1 MTPAALKRYLAA
13 LPGATREIKWG
24 VDQVYCIGGK
34 MFAVLHEH
42 KDGADCLSFKV
53 DEHRF
58 LELTDRKGVSPAPY
72 LARAKWVQLKG
83 LKNLPDA
90 ELKALLARAHEIIAA
105 KLPKK
110 VREALK

>member
-1 MTPAALKRYLAA
+1 VTPAALKRYLAA

-53 DEHRF
+53 DGHRL

-90 ELKALLARAHEIIAA
+90 ELTALLARAHEIIAA